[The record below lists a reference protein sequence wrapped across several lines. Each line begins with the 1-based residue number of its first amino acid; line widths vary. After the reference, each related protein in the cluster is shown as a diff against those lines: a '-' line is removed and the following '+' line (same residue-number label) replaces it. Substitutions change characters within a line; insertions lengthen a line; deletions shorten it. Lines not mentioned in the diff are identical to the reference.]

1 MRHKYTIKVLFDF
14 HYLSFFFNY
23 WFKKTRC
30 DIWLRLIMR
39 RSDNI
44 SYSDPVIWKWE
55 EVHFLVRDID
65 RNSSKF
71 LFSSF
76 TALTSF
82 RGLILCPLRIL
93 FNESLN
99 YALSRN
105 KFGDL
110 SGRQV
115 HPGTEYG
122 FGTSYHGAVDVGL
135 SSIQNV
141 SQLYWTKS
149 LHPGIP
155 NLKVD
160 ILQ

>member
-1 MRHKYTIKVLFDF
+1 MTISVIEIQS
-14 HYLSFFFNY
+14 YESG
-23 WFKKTRC
+23 KKCTFSVR
-30 DIWLRLIMR
+30 DI
-39 RSDNI
+39 
-44 SYSDPVIWKWE
+44 
-55 EVHFLVRDID
+55 DID

-71 LFSSF
+71 LFLNF
-76 TALTSF
+76 TAVTSF
-82 RGLILCPLRIL
+82 RSLILCPLRIL

-99 YALSRN
+99 YALSLN

-135 SSIQNV
+135 GNIQNV
-141 SQLYWTKS
+141 SQLKS
-149 LHPGIP
+149 LHPRIL
-155 NLKVD
+155 NLKVN